1 MWYQRDE
8 WGDLGMLD
16 IVSCGEALH
25 RPLKGGV
32 YFVLFLIY
40 FWPCCMACR
49 ILVPCPGIEP
59 GPLAVRAPPG
69 NSQGGVDNDLIYVFE
84 RSLSLQCRK

>member
-59 GPLAVRAPPG
+59 GPLAL
-69 NSQGGVDNDLIYVFE
+69 GGQ
-84 RSLSLQCRK
+84 SLTHWTTGEVSTCTS